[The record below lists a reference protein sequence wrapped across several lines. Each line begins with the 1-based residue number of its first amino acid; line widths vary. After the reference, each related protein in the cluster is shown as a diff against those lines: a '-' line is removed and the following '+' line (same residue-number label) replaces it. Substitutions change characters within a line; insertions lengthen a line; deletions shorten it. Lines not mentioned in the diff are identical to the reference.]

1 MELER
6 FYQAKQGEIDALER
20 MDSGALSPW
29 PLPRPSF
36 LQALE
41 SRKSGPLPV
50 VAEYKRA
57 SPSRGIIC
65 ESLEPEDA
73 AREYVE
79 NGASALSV
87 LTEETYFRG
96 HLSFIRRISAMMET
110 EQALESSELEGA
122 CDKSLLPPVPILR
135 KDFLFHPAQVA
146 ATLATPASA
155 LLLIVRLTPDAR
167 VLRDLREQAERGG
180 VQAVVEVFDARD
192 LALARESGARILQVN
207 ARDLETL
214 KVDREACL
222 RFIESMPPQRGERWI
237 AASGMSC
244 REDLEAA
251 ANAGYHAALVGSAL
265 MEHGTPGADLRRMLT
280 GKEREDVD

>member
-1 MELER
+1 MELTR
-6 FYQAKQGEIDALER
+6 FYQAKQAEIAALEGI
-20 MDSGALSPW
+20 DFEALAPW

-41 SRKSGPLPV
+41 NGRGGILPV
-50 VAEYKRA
+50 IAEYKRA
-57 SPSRGIIC
+57 SPSRGTIC
-65 ESLEPEDA
+65 ESLEPEEA

-87 LTEETYFRG
+87 LTEERYFRG
-96 HLSFIRRISAMMET
+96 RLSFIRRIAAMMEAERT
-110 EQALESSELEGA
+110 LETTGHKGA
-122 CDKSLLPPVPILR
+122 HSKVLLPPVPILR

-192 LALARESGARILQVN
+192 LALARESGARIVQVN

-214 KVDREACL
+214 KVDKEACL
-222 RFIESMPPQRGERWI
+222 RFIESLPPQGGERWI
-237 AASGMSC
+237 AASGISC
-244 REDLEAA
+244 RKDLEAA
-251 ANAGYHAALVGSAL
+251 AKAGYHAALVGSAL
-265 MEHGTPGADLRRMLT
+265 MEHGTPGADLRRLLT
-280 GKEREDVD
+280 GRESEDVD

>member
-6 FYQAKQGEIDALER
+6 FYQAKQAEIAALER
-20 MDSGALSPW
+20 MDVPEPW

-41 SRKSGPLPV
+41 GGRGGPLPV
-50 VAEYKRA
+50 VAEFKRA
-57 SPSRGIIC
+57 SPSRGSIC
-65 ESLEPEDA
+65 ENLEPEEA
-73 AREYVE
+73 AREYIE
-79 NGASALSV
+79 NGASALSI
-87 LTEETYFRG
+87 LTEETYFHG
-96 HLSFIRRISAMMET
+96 HLSFIRRIAAMMET
-110 EQALESSELEGA
+110 ERALDGDGLAHGKEMA
-122 CDKSLLPPVPILR
+122 FLPSVPMLR
-135 KDFLFHPAQVA
+135 KDFLFHPAQIA

-180 VQAVVEVFDARD
+180 VQAVVEVFSAGD
-192 LALARESGARILQVN
+192 LALARESGARIIQVN

-222 RFIESMPPQRGERWI
+222 RFIGEQPPRGNERWI

-251 ANAGYHAALVGSAL
+251 AAAGYHAALVGSAL
-265 MEHGTPGADLRRMLT
+265 MEHGTPGADLRRLLR
-280 GKEREDVD
+280 GRGGEDVD